1 MFSPWQGFTYWLFGY
16 GMSFGRGNLTN
27 PFVALGD
34 FLIDPQVGDTLMGP
48 IFAAFLFQLSFSTT
62 ATTIVSGA
70 MAERCNFKAYCIF
83 SFLNTIVYCIPAG
96 W

>member
-1 MFSPWQGFTYWLFGY
+1 
-16 GMSFGRGNLTN
+16 MSFGRGELNN

-34 FLIDPQVGDTLMGP
+34 FLIDPGVTDPLFGP

-70 MAERCNFKAYCIF
+70 MAER
-83 SFLNTIVYCIPAG
+83 
-96 W
+96 

>member
-1 MFSPWQGFTYWLFGY
+1 
-16 GMSFGRGNLTN
+16 MSFGRGELNN

-34 FLIDPQVGDTLMGP
+34 FLIDPAVTDPLFGP

-70 MAERCNFKAYCIF
+70 MAER
-83 SFLNTIVYCIPAG
+83 
-96 W
+96 